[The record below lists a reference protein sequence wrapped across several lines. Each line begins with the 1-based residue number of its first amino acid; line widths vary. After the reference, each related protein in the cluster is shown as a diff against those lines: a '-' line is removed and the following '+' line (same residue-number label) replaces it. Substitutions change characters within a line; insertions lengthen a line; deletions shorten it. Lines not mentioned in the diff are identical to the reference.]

1 MMDVLLRFPSREAAI
16 QVGAA
21 LGYTVQDPE
30 TGEWVT
36 TQATLTLAVCVI
48 GEHPIPT
55 GETTTGPNGEPVP
68 VYTGDGNWWV
78 MVRSLED
85 LEIPEAI
92 LPFIVQP
99 NPADSTIPNRVWA

>member
-55 GETTTGPNGEPVP
+55 GETTTGPNGEPLP
-68 VYTGDGNWWV
+68 VYAGDGNWWV

-85 LEIPEAI
+85 LEIPEAV

-99 NPADSTIPNRVWA
+99 NPADSTIPNRIWA